1 MILLL
6 SSYIFTKVKRY
17 FLMSNA
23 AKLYYLFF
31 FIWISACQSAI
42 TDKNDAITTV
52 DTVKQTT
59 QKILPTVDSSE
70 LKEKELAEKIIVPDY
85 DTIKWTDMAFLEPSV
100 VIDMRYA
107 TTNNFV
113 EEQMYA
119 CGRCFLRPE
128 VAKAIVVAHKKL
140 QEQGLGLKMYDCF
153 RPRPIQ
159 WKLWNKTPDPR
170 YVSDP
175 RKGSMHNRGAAVDLT
190 IVDKNGKELDMGTD
204 FDFFG
209 RRAYQTFT
217 DLPQDILANRKLL
230 RETLAEVGFRH
241 IRTEWW
247 HYAFT
252 KKRYALSDMLWEC
265 DEVWA
270 VEDIEN
276 D

>member
-1 MILLL
+1 M
-6 SSYIFTKVKRY
+6 FNV
-17 FLMSNA
+17 

-31 FIWISACQSAI
+31 LIWISACQYAPS
-42 TDKNDAITTV
+42 DKNDSTITN
-52 DTVKQTT
+52 DTIT
-59 QKILPTVDSSE
+59 QVPLVHQSIADSSANIT
-70 LKEKELAEKIIVPDY
+70 KENIIKSSNLPDY
-85 DTIKWTDMAFLEPSV
+85 DTTQWVDMAFLEPSI

-128 VAKAIVVAHKKL
+128 VADAIVSAHKKL
-140 QEQGLGLKMYDCF
+140 QKQSLGLKMYDCF

-190 IVDKNGKELDMGTD
+190 IVDKNGQELDMGTD

-217 DLPQDILANRKLL
+217 DLPEEILNNRKLL

-252 KKRYALSDMLWEC
+252 KKSYALSDMLWVCE
-265 DEVWA
+265 
-270 VEDIEN
+270 EDWQVDIVN